1 MTGKNKPLDD
11 LSNLMTNAVGAIKGV
26 GDEVKAMGRSQAEKF
41 VQEMD
46 LVSREEFDVLKARLD
61 AALAEIETL
70 KAAAK
75 PAAKKTAAKKPA
87 AKKPAAKK
95 DLPAPETLLY
105 TDRHFEEFFDNKDF
119 DDLDDILPV
128 MATYK
133 VMAKVCLVMSG
144 Q

>member
-1 MTGKNKPLDD
+1 MNGRNKPLDD

-70 KAAAK
+70 KAA
-75 PAAKKTAAKKPA
+75 KKPA
-87 AKKPAAKK
+87 RKTTAKRTTKK
-95 DLPAPETLLY
+95 KA
-105 TDRHFEEFFDNKDF
+105 
-119 DDLDDILPV
+119 
-128 MATYK
+128 
-133 VMAKVCLVMSG
+133 
-144 Q
+144 